1 MALGNIN
8 RFKSWF
14 VSAGIISVVTIWVL
28 SGQFGGNEETEQATA
43 ETAATTAS
51 RNAVRVRTQSAE
63 EVMRT
68 IVVNGKTAPA
78 RITHLAAE
86 TDGRVEYVGAERGAS
101 LKTGDLIVRLDERDR
116 SARLAQAE
124 ATVRQREV
132 EYAARERLKSESYVS
147 EAQLQEAIALLETA
161 RAELT
166 RAQLDLGYMA
176 VRAPFAGALQARHV
190 EVGDFVK
197 RGDPI
202 ATYVDNRTI
211 IVSANVSE
219 FDAKYVHVDET
230 AEARLATGE
239 TVRGRIRYVAP
250 VADEATRTFTVEL
263 EVANAD
269 GKLRAGGTAELSI
282 PAQTVLAHRVSPSLL
297 TLDDAG
303 NVGVKIINDR
313 GEVEFV
319 VADIALSSNDGV
331 WLAGLPRRRL
341 LLRWDRATLP
351 AAPWSMRFPKATPR
365 QLSPSWSP
373 RTPGNEYDRT
383 GNAAVADRG
392 AFVAGHPDW
401 RRCRVHHDPQR
412 GRA

>member
-1 MALGNIN
+1 MTPGNIS

-14 VSAGIISVVTIWVL
+14 VSGGIIIVVTAWLL
-28 SGQFGGNEETEQATA
+28 SGQFSGDQETEQASDDA
-43 ETAATTAS
+43 VTTTIS

-68 IVVNGKTAPA
+68 IIVNGKTAPA
-78 RITHLAAE
+78 RVANLAAE
-86 TDGRVEYVGAERGAS
+86 TDGRIEYVGAERGAS
-101 LKTGDLIVRLDERDR
+101 LETGDLIVRLDERDR

-166 RAQLDLGYMA
+166 RARLDLGYRFI
-176 VRAPFAGALQARHV
+176 RAPFAGALQARSV

-211 IVSANVSE
+211 IVSANLSE
-219 FDAKYVHVDET
+219 FDAGFVSVDDT

-250 VADEATRTFTVEL
+250 VADESTRTFTVEL
-263 EVANAD
+263 KVDNAD
-269 GKLRAGGTAELSI
+269 GQFRAGGTAQLRI
-282 PAQTVLAHRVSPSLL
+282 PAEAVLAHRVSPSLL

-303 NVGVKIINDR
+303 NVGIKIINES
-313 GEVEFV
+313 GQVEFV
-319 VADIALSSNDGV
+319 VADIALSSTDGV
-331 WLAGLPRRRL
+331 WLAGLPVT
-341 LLRWDRATLP
+341 ATIITVGQGYVSSGTVVDAVP
-351 AAPWSMRFPKATPR
+351 ESDAET
-365 QLSPSWSP
+365 
-373 RTPGNEYDRT
+373 
-383 GNAAVADRG
+383 AVAIKGSEDT
-392 AFVAGHPDW
+392 D
-401 RRCRVHHDPQR
+401 
-412 GRA
+412 